1 MTTSLATKGQI
12 VIPKRIRDQLDLR
25 PGDDFEVSLEGAGGI
40 VLRPLKRRGNV
51 GLVKHLLNA
60 PGEIEIPPRSR
71 ELPKPLEF

>member
-25 PGDDFEVSLEGAGGI
+25 PGDDFDVSLEGAGGI
-40 VLRPLKRRGNV
+40 LLRPLKRRGNV